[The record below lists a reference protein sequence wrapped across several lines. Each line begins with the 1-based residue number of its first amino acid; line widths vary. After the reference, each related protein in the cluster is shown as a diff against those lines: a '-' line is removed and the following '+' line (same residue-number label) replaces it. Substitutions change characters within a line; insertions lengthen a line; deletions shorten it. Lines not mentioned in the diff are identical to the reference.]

1 MPLSAGRLRHRID
14 IEQQEQVQDPDT
26 GQLVVSWVPVWQNV
40 PAAVEPLSVREFIA
54 AKGVQSEVSVRV
66 VIRHRDGL
74 NASMRIRHKGQ
85 ILNPAGFLADP
96 TYGLEFITIPCSA
109 GVNDGETVG

>member
-14 IEQQEQVQDPDT
+14 IQEQQQTQDPNT
-26 GQLVVSWVPVWQNV
+26 GQLVVSWVNVWEGV

-54 AKGVQSEVSVRV
+54 AKGVQSEVSIRV
-66 VIRHRDGL
+66 VIRHREGL
-74 NASMRIRHKGQ
+74 NASMRIVHKGR

-96 TYGLEFITIPCSA
+96 TYGVEFITIPCSE

>member
-1 MPLSAGRLRHRID
+1 MRHRID
-14 IEQQEQVQDPDT
+14 IQEQQQVQDPNT
-26 GQLVVSWVPVWQNV
+26 GQLIVSWVNVWSNV

-66 VIRHRDGL
+66 VIRHREGL
-74 NASMRIRHKGQ
+74 NASMRIVHKGR

-96 TYGLEFITIPCSA
+96 EYGLSYITIPCSA
-109 GVNDGETVG
+109 GVNDGESVG

>member
-1 MPLSAGRLRHRID
+1 M
-14 IEQQEQVQDPDT
+14 QDPNT
-26 GQLVVSWVPVWQNV
+26 GQLVVSWVNVWSNV

-66 VIRHRDGL
+66 VIRHREGL
-74 NASMRIRHKGQ
+74 NASMRIVHKGR

-96 TYGLEFITIPCSA
+96 TYGVEFLTIPCSE

>member
-1 MPLSAGRLRHRID
+1 M
-14 IEQQEQVQDPDT
+14 
-26 GQLVVSWVPVWQNV
+26 VSWVNVWSNV

-66 VIRHRDGL
+66 VIRHREGL
-74 NASMRIRHKGQ
+74 NAAMRIRPKGQ

-96 TYGLEFITIPCSA
+96 AYGLEYITIPCSA
-109 GVNDGETVG
+109 GVNDGATVG